1 MNLSR
6 KFRISIY
13 AQLVFWVSVI
23 LVFLII
29 GVLAVI
35 QSRET
40 RFIYEEKRN
49 RGLLM
54 VRYIAE
60 MNARHFTLWELESID
75 ENIAGLIRD
84 DLAYVIFYDRT
95 GRPVVVS
102 ESLAGNTEILNQT
115 SCAGEVP
122 PEAVFYQNLRFKTGQ
137 ESYEVMQIEIPI
149 YVTGSDVKWGSVKIG
164 LKLEDVRQRI
174 NQSRLTLFGLGFL
187 ALLLTITGIN
197 FLVKR
202 LTRPIEN
209 LLEGTRRISRGDF
222 SYHIPLISSDEIG
235 ALTESFNQMTEELNL
250 ARQQTEEANKKLVQ
264 AEKLASIG
272 KLSATI
278 AHEIRNP
285 LTSVKLNIQKL
296 ADNDRLDEIERE
308 HLAIAQEG
316 IEQIEKFIKELLG
329 FTRIS
334 VLQPDYFGLDQVIDE
349 SLKILLPS
357 LAEKHVQVKKNY
369 EQPLPPAFVDGD
381 KLRQVFLNILRN
393 AYEAVDEGGEIE
405 ISLSLVPDGEKS
417 FFEVKIS
424 DTGSGI
430 PEKDWENIF
439 EPFFTTKGSGAGL
452 GLANARRLIEQHGG
466 TIKVVAKEGQGS
478 CFLIRIPYET
488 QPKEKSS

>member
-1 MNLSR
+1 MNLKP

-13 AQLVFWVSVI
+13 AQLIFWMSAILAFLIFGVLSVI
-23 LVFLII
+23 
-29 GVLAVI
+29 
-35 QSRET
+35 QRREA
-40 RFIYEEKRN
+40 RFIYEEKKN

-60 MNARHFTLWELESID
+60 MNTRHFALWELESID

-84 DLAYVIFYDRT
+84 DLAYVIFYDRL

-102 ESLAGNTEILNQT
+102 KNIAGNTEIINQT
-115 SCAGEVP
+115 SCAGQVP
-122 PEAVFYQNLRFKTGQ
+122 PEAVFYQNIYLQNSR
-137 ESYEVMQIEIPI
+137 EAEEVMQIEIPI
-149 YVTGSDVKWGSVKIG
+149 YVAGSDVKWGSVKIG
-164 LKLEDVRQRI
+164 LKLQDVKERI
-174 NQSRLTLFGLGFL
+174 YHSRITLFGFGLL
-187 ALLLTITGIN
+187 AILLTIIGIN
-197 FLVKR
+197 LLVRR
-202 LTRPIEN
+202 LTRPIKN
-209 LLEGTRRISRGDF
+209 LLEGTKRISRGDF

-235 ALTESFNQMTEELNL
+235 TLTESFNQMTEELNMT
-250 ARQQTEEANKKLVQ
+250 RQQMQEANKKLVQ

-296 ADNDRLDEIERE
+296 ADNSRLKEIEKE
-308 HLAIAQEG
+308 HLSIAQEG
-316 IEQIEKFIKELLG
+316 IDQIEKFIKELLN

-334 VLQPDYFGLDQVIDE
+334 VLQLDYFELEEIIEE

-357 LAEKHVQVKKNY
+357 LAGKRLHLRKKY
-369 EQPLPPAFVDGD
+369 QKDLPLALVDGD

-393 AYEAVDEGGEIE
+393 ACEAIEEEGEIE
-405 ISLSLVPDGEKS
+405 ASLSFMAEGEKP
-417 FFEVKIS
+417 FFEIKIC

-452 GLANARRLIEQHGG
+452 GLANARRIVEQHGG
-466 TIKVVAKEGQGS
+466 TIKVVKKEGMGS
-478 CFLIRIPYET
+478 CFLIRLPYEARV
-488 QPKEKSS
+488 KEKSL